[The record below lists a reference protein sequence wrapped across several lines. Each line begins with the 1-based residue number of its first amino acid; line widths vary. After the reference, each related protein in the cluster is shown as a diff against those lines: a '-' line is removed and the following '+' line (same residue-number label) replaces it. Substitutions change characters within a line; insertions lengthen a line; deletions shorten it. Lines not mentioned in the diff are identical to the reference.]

1 MTAQAKQLDLLQAE
15 VDQEEQLFGDEQ
27 LTAEEK
33 QQHELSKKILAM
45 AKDRHRFQKNDDGY
59 RVPDAYED
67 RPKDQSLAEAR
78 ESALNQRYEEEEEP
92 LTEQELWDQEQQRR
106 AGSSRQKKKSRYDV
120 SDEDYVFEDHVDFV
134 RDAMLMKG
142 KDDVKKGKKADLAV
156 PEIERS
162 SRDSKKLAK
171 LTAHEELL
179 AVRKRLPVYAYRE
192 EFLEAV
198 QDNQVLI
205 VVGET
210 GSGKTTQLPQY
221 LHEVGYSKVGCIGC
235 TQPRRVAA
243 MSVAARVSKELDVV
257 LGREVGYS
265 IRFEDCTS
273 QDTVIKYMTDG
284 MLLREFLGEPDL
296 QSYSVMM
303 IDEAHERTLHTD
315 VLFGLIKDIARFRE
329 DIKIVISSATM
340 NAEAFSTYFDDAAIF
355 NIPGRTYDVE
365 ILYTKAPEADYLD
378 AAVVSVLQT
387 HVSQPP
393 GDILVFLT
401 GQEEIEAAVENLLE
415 RTKALGADSAY
426 VEATQC

>member
-1 MTAQAKQLDLLQAE
+1 M
-15 VDQEEQLFGDEQ
+15 
-27 LTAEEK
+27 
-33 QQHELSKKILAM
+33 
-45 AKDRHRFQKNDDGY
+45 
-59 RVPDAYED
+59 
-67 RPKDQSLAEAR
+67 
-78 ESALNQRYEEEEEP
+78 
-92 LTEQELWDQEQQRR
+92 
-106 AGSSRQKKKSRYDV
+106 

-179 AVRKRLPVYAYRE
+179 AVRKKLPVYAYRE

-284 MLLREFLGEPDL
+284 M
-296 QSYSVMM
+296 
-303 IDEAHERTLHTD
+303 
-315 VLFGLIKDIARFRE
+315 
-329 DIKIVISSATM
+329 
-340 NAEAFSTYFDDAAIF
+340 
-355 NIPGRTYDVE
+355 
-365 ILYTKAPEADYLD
+365 
-378 AAVVSVLQT
+378 
-387 HVSQPP
+387 
-393 GDILVFLT
+393 
-401 GQEEIEAAVENLLE
+401 
-415 RTKALGADSAY
+415 
-426 VEATQC
+426 